1 MTLLDIINW
10 SLTIIWLVF
19 GLWVFKDATSRKIPK
34 RLKWTL
40 LLMIN
45 PFSLKKYKQIRS
57 KYQ

>member
-34 RLKWTL
+34 RLKWT
-40 LLMIN
+40 
-45 PFSLKKYKQIRS
+45 
-57 KYQ
+57 